1 MYLPPLALST
11 SNLNFTESGTPETK
25 YMGESILKDPKIR
38 VYYIFLSPD
47 RILKMC
53 SKGKHVF
60 RRHSSEICGDFKNF
74 CPLSKGFSTV
84 KWRIKIILKVR
95 FIPQNLLLLDHQ
107 RHVRSD

>member
-1 MYLPPLALST
+1 MYLPSLALSIP
-11 SNLNFTESGTPETK
+11 NLNFTESGTPETK

-60 RRHSSEICGDFKNF
+60 RRHSSEICRDIENF
-74 CPLSKGFSTV
+74 CALST
-84 KWRIKIILKVR
+84 KICTFKDQKKIFLKVPFFPLKIHISSITR
-95 FIPQNLLLLDHQ
+95 DM
-107 RHVRSD
+107 